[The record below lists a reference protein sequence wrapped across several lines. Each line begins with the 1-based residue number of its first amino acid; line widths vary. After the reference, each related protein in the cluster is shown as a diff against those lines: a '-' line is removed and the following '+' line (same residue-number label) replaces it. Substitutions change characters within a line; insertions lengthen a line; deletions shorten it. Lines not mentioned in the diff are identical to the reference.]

1 MESSQLIISILGGLG
16 LLFYGLRSLSFALEN
31 LVGEYIYDGVGQ
43 IKESSLKAFGLGF
56 IGTLSV
62 GGHSSITVL
71 TVMSLVNA
79 GLVKLRSGLLT
90 ISGATLGL
98 GLACVFYTQLMTFS
112 VGSLGPLLIGLGVFP
127 GLLTKK
133 NSFIQAGRILFGLG
147 MVVFGFEMMLGQW
160 QQWALD
166 PQAQSWQLYLHQELW
181 WFGLALFFICF
192 TLSFMLDS
200 SLTLLGLILT
210 IFHIGLLK
218 FEQAF
223 FCVLIAQMGS
233 ASVSFWSSKMSSLYA
248 RRVAIAHSLFP
259 VLMFVLALVLSL
271 SEVVNFEALAHQIF
285 TTYFAPE
292 MRLSLMLFVFLGLG
306 VALQALMVGVWEKI
320 VRSLV
325 PEDPIKEQYRLMSF
339 GDSKDLIPA
348 SALSQCHLQLN
359 KQVDIVK
366 RMYRLTNHYVVD
378 TEELG
383 PRTLA
388 KIKDYERIIDNIT
401 DEITDYIRVLLEKP
415 LLKDQSGYSLS
426 LVRVSKELESISD
439 CLDKMA
445 TQAAALKEREL
456 VPEMFLQKVEEY
468 QREVFEYF
476 VEVTSL
482 CDEYEAISESRLEA
496 YQERAYELRQKSS
509 QGRSEFIDYPSDSLP
524 LELRLC
530 FLDYLSLQRKIRA
543 HVQNIAESIASLE
556 QQSLL

>member
-1 MESSQLIISILGGLG
+1 MESSQLFISILGGLG
-16 LLFYGLRSLSFALEN
+16 LLIYGLRSLSFALESM
-31 LVGEYIYDGVGQ
+31 VGEHIYDGVGQ
-43 IKESSLKAFGLGF
+43 IKEGALKAFGLGV
-56 IGTLSV
+56 IGTLCV
-62 GGHSSITVL
+62 GGHSSITIL

-90 ISGATLGL
+90 IAGATLGL
-98 GLACVFYTQLMTFS
+98 ALACVFYTQLMTFS

-133 NSFIQAGRILFGLG
+133 NLLIQLGRILFGLG
-147 MVVFGFEMMLGQW
+147 MVVFGFEMMLSQW
-160 QQWALD
+160 QQWALSNS
-166 PQAQSWQLYLHQELW
+166 AQTWQMYLDQEFW
-181 WFGLALFFICF
+181 WLGPVLFLACFIF
-192 TLSFMLDS
+192 SFVLDS
-200 SLTLLGLILT
+200 SITLLGLILT
-210 IFHIGLLK
+210 LFHIGLLS

-223 FCVLIAQMGS
+223 FGVLTAQMGS
-233 ASVSFWSSKMSSLYA
+233 ASVSFWSSKLSRLYA

-259 VLMFVLALVLSL
+259 VLMFATAYFLSV
-271 SEVVNFEALAHQIF
+271 SQMVDFEAFAHDFF
-285 TTYFAPE
+285 TAYFAPE
-292 MRLSLMLFVFLGLG
+292 MRLSLMLLAFTSVGIFV
-306 VALQALMVGVWEKI
+306 QALLIGPWERVI
-320 VRSLV
+320 RSLA

-366 RMYRLTNHYVVD
+366 RMYRLTNHYVID

-445 TQAAALKEREL
+445 TQAASLKEREK
-456 VPEMFLQKVEEY
+456 VPEAFMASVEEY

-476 VEVTSL
+476 VDVTNL
-482 CDEYEAISESRLEA
+482 CDEYEPISSAQLDH
-496 YQERAYELRQKSS
+496 YQQRAYELRQKSS
-509 QGRSEFIDYPSDSLP
+509 QSRTEFIGFETDSLP

-543 HVQNIAESIASLE
+543 HVQNIAESVASLG